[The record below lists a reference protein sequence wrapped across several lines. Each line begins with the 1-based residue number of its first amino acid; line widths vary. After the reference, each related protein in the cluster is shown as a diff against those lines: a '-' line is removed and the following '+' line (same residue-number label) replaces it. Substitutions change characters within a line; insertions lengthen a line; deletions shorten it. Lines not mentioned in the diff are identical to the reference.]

1 MGKKK
6 NDYSYYF
13 LLLLRLYSYSY
24 GYSNIAS
31 VMLRLQLLYT
41 PLIIIQCID
50 NIWMMRINEANIK
63 KFAKKKKSNKKTMEN

>member
-1 MGKKK
+1 MDLKRKEKNTKKTDGIK
-6 NDYSYYF
+6 DDYSYYF

-41 PLIIIQCID
+41 PLIII
-50 NIWMMRINEANIK
+50 
-63 KFAKKKKSNKKTMEN
+63 

>member
-1 MGKKK
+1 MGEKK

-41 PLIIIQCID
+41 PLIII
-50 NIWMMRINEANIK
+50 
-63 KFAKKKKSNKKTMEN
+63 